1 MKVSLIS
8 LGCPKNLVDSENV
21 LAVLGEKGYVLTDS
35 IEEAD
40 LVIINTCGFIKDA
53 VKESEEYINK
63 VFSIK
68 KRNKDVKLIV
78 AGCLAQRYSDKL
90 KARKEID
97 GVVGTGN
104 PEKIAEAVEEVFS
117 GKRVFKVSASTF
129 HTKKDLPRLLLTFPY
144 AYLKIAEG
152 CNNFCE
158 YCLIPYLRGRLRSRP
173 VESILQEAK
182 LLENF
187 GVKELILI
195 AQDTTAYGMDLD
207 KKANLSNL
215 LKKLSRFNFH
225 WIRILYTHPAH
236 IKDSLLDIMARERK
250 ICSYMDI
257 PIQHAHPE
265 ILAKMGRPVMDYVKF
280 FEKIRKAIPDVKLR
294 TTFIVGFPGESDA
307 HFNYTVDFL
316 KEIKFDRV
324 GVFTY
329 SREEGTPAYKFSPRV
344 NEEVKKERAEK
355 LMEVQREISRNKLK
369 KLVGQTLKVLVEG
382 KEKGFYVGRTEF
394 DAPEIDGVVY
404 IKGKNITVNEFKK
417 VHIGKSDNYDLYGD
431 VFAE

>member
-1 MKVSLIS
+1 MMKVSLIS
-8 LGCPKNLVDSENV
+8 LGCPKNLVDSENI
-21 LAVLGEKGYVLTDS
+21 LAVLGEKGCILTDS

-40 LVIINTCGFIKDA
+40 LIVINTCAFIKDA

-78 AGCLAQRYSDKL
+78 AGCLAQRYPGKFKAL
-90 KARKEID
+90 KGID

-104 PEKIAEAVEEVFS
+104 PGKVVDAVEEVF
-117 GKRVFKVSASTF
+117 GGERAFKVSPATF

-182 LLENF
+182 SLENF

-207 KKANLSNL
+207 KKVNLSHL
-215 LKKLSRFNFH
+215 LKKLVRFNFR
-225 WIRILYTHPAH
+225 WLRILYAHPAH
-236 IKDSLLDIMARERK
+236 IKDSFLDIMAREGK
-250 ICSYMDI
+250 ICLYMDI

-265 ILAKMGRPVMDYVKF
+265 ILAKMGRPVMDYVRF
-280 FEKIRKAIPDVKLR
+280 FKRIRKAIPDVKLR
-294 TTFIVGFPGESDA
+294 TTFIVGFPGETAA

-329 SREEGTPAYKFSPRV
+329 SREEGTPAYKFSLRV

-355 LMEVQREISRNKLK
+355 LMDVQREISRNKLK

-382 KEKGFYVGRTEF
+382 KENGFYVGRTEF

-404 IKGKNITVNEFKK
+404 IKGKGLTINEFKK
-417 VHIGKSDNYDLYGD
+417 VYIEKSDDYDLYGIL
-431 VFAE
+431 